1 MRLDYFYNTEGEN
14 FRFYQIPALLLE
26 EEEYRGISDTAKI
39 LYGVLLSRLALSRKN
54 SWIEKDTGR
63 LYITY
68 NLKQLVEKL
77 GRSDRTISKAMKQLS
92 EVGLIEKKKRGQGSR
107 TLFM

>member
-14 FRFYQIPALLLE
+14 FRFYQIP
-26 EEEYRGISDTAKI
+26 
-39 LYGVLLSRLALSRKN
+39 
-54 SWIEKDTGR
+54 
-63 LYITY
+63 
-68 NLKQLVEKL
+68 

-92 EVGLIEKKKRGQGSR
+92 EVGLIEKKKEDRVSR